1 MGKKRVIKVVY
12 GTEQKNKFSIKD
24 FFSNCDQTRSSLRIW
39 LHLLKKSTMESF
51 FFCTLRFFDQHG
63 QLIHQYFKK
72 EFLFKELSRKE
83 KKNAF
88 SIQSF
93 IFLITFVLVSFISP
107 WKSYF
112 LLNSYYAFSSEVF
125 LWSKAYIT
133 KFEVKT
139 IKSRHCQR
147 LQ

>member
-72 EFLFKELSRKE
+72 EFLFKESSRKE

-107 WKSYF
+107 
-112 LLNSYYAFSSEVF
+112 
-125 LWSKAYIT
+125 
-133 KFEVKT
+133 
-139 IKSRHCQR
+139 
-147 LQ
+147 